1 MWTSL
6 LIILA
11 CLAVFERSSNY
22 LVEGLGAI
30 SQHFDISEA
39 VLGASI
45 AAMGSSAPEF
55 GSSFFSV
62 VQGHWTI
69 GLGTIVGSAIFNV
82 TVIVGAAAIFGKYAI
97 EKRVFYR
104 DGLFYLLTVGIAIV
118 GVWDGSL
125 SRFEAIIWALIFFVY
140 LAVLVRDAR
149 TGKLVPKESFEHL
162 AHWRAAVY
170 VIVSAV
176 AIAVAARFL
185 VGSVEEFTSGTEGQ
199 AAFSLIVVAIGTS
212 VPDLFTSL
220 QASRR
225 GMGSMAVSNALGSN
239 VFDILAALGI
249 PFSFRTTTEIETL
262 VSSSLAALF
271 GSVVLVLAILRFD
284 WSVSRKEGVI
294 LIGAYGAFLC
304 FVLLS

>member
-11 CLAVFERSSNY
+11 CLAVFERASNY

-30 SQHFDISEA
+30 SQHYDISEA

-55 GSSFFSV
+55 GSSVFSV
-62 VQGHWTI
+62 VQGHPTI

-82 TVIVGAAAIFGKYAI
+82 TVIVGAGAIFGKYAI

-125 SRFEAIIWALIFFVY
+125 NRFEAIIWALVFFVY
-140 LAVLVRDAR
+140 LAVLVKDAR
-149 TGKLVPKESFEHL
+149 TGKAVPKETFEHL
-162 AHWRAAVY
+162 PRWRAIVY
-170 VIVSAV
+170 VIVGAL

-185 VGSVEEFTSGTEGQ
+185 VDQVAAFAGGREME
-199 AAFSLIVVAIGTS
+199 AAFSLVVIAIGTS
-212 VPDLFTSL
+212 IPDLFTSL
-220 QASRR
+220 QASRK

-249 PFSFRTTTEIETL
+249 PLSFEVETEIETL
-262 VSSSLAALF
+262 VTSSLAALLA
-271 GSVVLVLAILRFD
+271 SVALALGILRFD

-304 FVLLS
+304 FILLS